1 MIATILYLLSLGGG
15 LGFSLLVGL
24 SGVFYLGVSKARLEQ
39 HEELSIRSLDVISD
53 DARSN
58 VQTQMEVIE
67 L

>member
-1 MIATILYLLSLGGG
+1 MIATILYLLSCGGG

-24 SGVFYLGVSKARLEQ
+24 SGVFYLGISKARLEH
-39 HEELSIRSLDVISD
+39 HEDLSIRSLDVISD

-58 VQTQMEVIE
+58 VQTQVEVIE